1 MRNKGVSIAL
11 SIIFLFN
18 LLGNQSAQGADTK
31 ILNSENSC
39 YSAWGSSNILWEGPA
54 SRFTASRAVTLTKA
68 TLRYSVTSGSNS
80 PTNASTQRL
89 AIWTNSGS
97 TPGSLV
103 GRMSYSSYSGNQ
115 VFFTGN
121 VVIPSAGTYWLQI
134 LSGFSAYFCVVST
147 QDNSG
152 SEAGWSTQ
160 AGIAYG
166 SAGSGETATSFAL
179 FGSPQNA
186 YSFSYSL
193 FTAGPSTVSLAVS
206 NQLNASKGQVDTL
219 TATTSGAGS
228 VTFYA
233 NRKRIPKC
241 ISITT
246 SANSANCLWKPIVTG
261 NSTVYAKFKPAGEAE
276 IKSDELQVK
285 VKNRSALR

>member
-1 MRNKGVSIAL
+1 MKIKSVSMAL
-11 SIIFLFN
+11 SFIFLLN
-18 LLGNQSAQGADTK
+18 LLGNQAAQGAETK

-39 YSAWGSSNILWEGPA
+39 FGAWGSSNILWEGPA

-89 AIWTNSGS
+89 AVWTNNGS
-97 TPGSLV
+97 TPGSLI
-103 GRMSYSSYSGNQ
+103 GRMSYASYSGNQ

-160 AGIAYG
+160 AGTAYG
-166 SAGSGETATSFAL
+166 STGSGETTTSFAR
-179 FGSPQNA
+179 FGSPQNT

-193 FTAGPSTVSLAVS
+193 FVAGPSTISLAVA
-206 NQLNASKGQVDTL
+206 NQLNANKGQVDTL

-228 VTFYA
+228 VTFFA

-241 ISITT
+241 ISIPT
-246 SANSANCLWKPIVTG
+246 SANSAKCLWKPTVTG
-261 NSTVYAKFKPAGEAE
+261 NSNVYAKFKPAVEAE

-285 VKNRSALR
+285 VKNRSGTR